1 MNTTINTK
9 RKWLVATLAVM
20 LVIALSFTLVACG
33 TSTATDNKGQ
43 SEIGNSETPM
53 RVALAA
59 SPMSLATTAS
69 GTTTVSKTITATVL
83 PVDAPDKSV
92 DWTIEWCVPIEGEE
106 VTDYLTVTPESDGA
120 LTATITA
127 YRAFEGASAYVK
139 ATTRVG
145 GYTATCLVA
154 YEGAPESLSFV
165 LDGTEYGSTDTVD
178 VVAGSTNNFALNLK
192 NTLGVVGS
200 KYGTFEIVKIQGQG
214 RFTMLKEYVVNGSVR
229 SSEDIVF
236 NLEVGTYSYTDEVSG
251 DPLTLTIGPDAFFDV
266 SIDGDTMIVNAK
278 RSESSYING
287 YPRTGYR
294 FSYKGTYTDPRSGGI
309 PDDCRWYI
317 LVRDTVSGEEAL
329 IYVDIESTVNSI
341 SLNNTYLAF

>member
-1 MNTTINTK
+1 M
-9 RKWLVATLAVM
+9 
-20 LVIALSFTLVACG
+20 
-33 TSTATDNKGQ
+33 
-43 SEIGNSETPM
+43 
-53 RVALAA
+53 
-59 SPMSLATTAS
+59 
-69 GTTTVSKTITATVL
+69 
-83 PVDAPDKSV
+83 
-92 DWTIEWCVPIEGEE
+92 
-106 VTDYLTVTPESDGA
+106 
-120 LTATITA
+120 
-127 YRAFEGASAYVK
+127 
-139 ATTRVG
+139 
-145 GYTATCLVA
+145 
-154 YEGAPESLSFV
+154 
-165 LDGTEYGSTDTVD
+165 DGTEYGSTDTVD
-178 VVAGSTNNFALNLK
+178 VVAGTTNNFTLNLK

-251 DPLTLTIGPDAFFDV
+251 DPLTLTIGPDAFLNV
-266 SIDGDTMIVNAK
+266 SIDGETMIVNAK

>member
-9 RKWLVATLAVM
+9 RKWLVAALAVM

-33 TSTATDNKGQ
+33 TSTASDNKGQ
-43 SEIGNSETPM
+43 SEIGNSGTSM

-69 GTTTVSKTITATVL
+69 GTITVSKTITATVL

-178 VVAGSTNNFALNLK
+178 VVAGSTNNFTLNLK

-236 NLEVGTYSYTDEVSG
+236 NLEAGTYSYTDEVSG